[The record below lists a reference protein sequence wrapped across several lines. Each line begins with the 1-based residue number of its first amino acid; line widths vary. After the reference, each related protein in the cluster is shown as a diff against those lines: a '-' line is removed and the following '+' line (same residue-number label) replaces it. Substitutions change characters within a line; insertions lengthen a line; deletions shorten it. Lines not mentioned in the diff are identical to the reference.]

1 MEWIHLDQ
9 NSITCL
15 TEFILDVVITVFI
28 LQVKG
33 KSKATLF
40 LAAFVGAFSVF
51 FVDIFF
57 LTSVVQSWY
66 YFFLPNLFVGNL
78 LFLLFLLQF
87 AYHFPQLYRPREARY
102 VLIFSIVGLVIMGGV
117 SIHFLVVLFQTQ
129 TYLTGEL
136 SVISLLSPLEFLWA
150 ISMLARQTVTSSRL
164 YQKAQTMLPQPLTPL
179 LPDPAALSKRPA
191 KLYGSFWHNLVKP
204 HGKQAQAT
212 RAFALVVCTP
222 LLLTFL
228 ATLSS
233 LAIIDATAFFLLMAI
248 GLLLFVFCLVI
259 VYLNN
264 SLEPT
269 TLRVKIVLSTLVT
282 VLALLNVE
290 AYIVAPYNEK
300 AFDSERLLN
309 VEQVHRAIATNNL
322 SQNKLDSATLPP
334 NVTYIV
340 ARPVSA
346 AMDDT
351 AYTTVFA
358 RETSFNLTMYPRFD
372 FNPSPTRRNSNPGQN
387 LPNEHQRY
395 YRFPASILEP
405 RHYVLYFFPEADKRY
420 EVGFSADSY
429 FSFVNQRGLNLIFLV
444 LGATLLILVVF
455 PLFFRSNLIK
465 PLETLLLGVKRFEVG
480 KFQAEDLNTVAT
492 RSDELGQMA
501 RVFQHMA
508 LEIKNYTVHLEEL
521 VASRTV
527 QLEQANQEISTLNLR
542 LEAEN
547 SRMANELEITRRIQ
561 KLILPKNE
569 ELAQVRELDIASYI
583 QPADDV
589 GGDYFDVL
597 QLPDG
602 RVKIGIGDVTGHGL
616 ESGMVMM
623 MVQMGVRTLL
633 TYDETDPARLLNA
646 LNQAIFENVKRMES
660 DKNLTLMLLDY
671 HDGKMR
677 LSGQHESLLIARA
690 CGEIE
695 VIDTIG
701 LGFPVGLEPDI
712 SAFIAYTDLQL
723 DQDDVVVLYTD
734 GITEAQ
740 NLARKQYGLERLCRV
755 IKANQQSAAIQ
766 IKDAI
771 IEDVLLF
778 ISTQKIFDDMTLLV
792 LKQR

>member
-15 TEFILDVVITVFI
+15 TEFILDIVITVFI

-33 KSKATLF
+33 KSKATLY
-40 LAAFVGAFSVF
+40 LAAFMGTFGIF
-51 FVDIFF
+51 FVDVFF
-57 LTSVVQSWY
+57 LTSVVPSWY
-66 YFFLPNLFVGNL
+66 YFFLPTLFVGNL

-87 AYHFPQLYRPREARY
+87 GYYFPQLYRPREARY
-102 VLIFSIVGLVIMGGV
+102 VLIFSLVGLLGSVGI
-117 SIHFLVVLFQTQ
+117 SIHFLIVLFQTQ

-136 SVISLLSPLEFLWA
+136 SLISLVSSLEFIWGIIVLT
-150 ISMLARQTVTSSRL
+150 RQTVTSSRL
-164 YQKAQTMLPQPLTPL
+164 YQKDHTGLPDLATPL
-179 LPDPAALSKRPA
+179 LPQPTTSKSSA
-191 KLYGSFWHNLVKP
+191 KLYGSFWHNLVEP
-204 HGKQAQAT
+204 RGKQAQAT
-212 RAFALVVCTP
+212 RSFALVICTP

-228 ATLSS
+228 ATISS
-233 LAIIDATAFFLLMAI
+233 LTIIDTNAFFLLMAI
-248 GLLLFVFCLVI
+248 GLLLFVFFLVI

-269 TLRVKIVLSTLVT
+269 TLRVKIVLSALVT

-300 AFDSERLLN
+300 AFDTERLLN

-322 SQNKLDSATLPP
+322 SQNKIDPATLPP
-334 NVTYIV
+334 NVLYVV
-340 ARPVSA
+340 ARPLLA

-351 AYTTVFA
+351 TYTTIFT
-358 RETSFNLTMYPRFD
+358 RETSFDLAMYPRFD
-372 FNPSPTRRNSNPGQN
+372 FNPSPTRRNSNAGQN
-387 LPNEHQRY
+387 LPNERQRY
-395 YRFPASILEP
+395 FRFPASILEP
-405 RHYVLYFFPEADKRY
+405 RHYVTYFFPEADKRY

-444 LGATLLILVVF
+444 LGATLMILVVF

-465 PLETLLLGVKRFEVG
+465 PLETLLLGVKRFEIG
-480 KFQAEDLNTVAT
+480 KFQPEDLNTVAT

-527 QLEQANQEISTLNLR
+527 QLEQANHEISSLNLR

-569 ELAQVRELDIASYI
+569 ELAQVRGLDIASYI

-633 TYDETDPARLLNA
+633 TYEETDPARLLNA

-671 HDGKMR
+671 QDGRVR

-690 CGEIE
+690 CGDIE
-695 VIDTIG
+695 VIDTMG

-723 DQDDVVVLYTD
+723 NQDDVIVLYTD

-740 NLARKQYGLERLCRV
+740 NPFRKQYGLERLCQV
-755 IKANQQSAAIQ
+755 IKANQHYAAIQ
-766 IKDAI
+766 IKEAI
-771 IEDVLLF
+771 IADVLGF
-778 ISTQKIFDDMTLLV
+778 IGTQKIFDDMTLLV
-792 LKQR
+792 IKQR

>member
-9 NSITCL
+9 NSVTCL

-33 KSKATLF
+33 KSKATLY
-40 LAAFVGAFSVF
+40 LAAFMGAFSVF

-87 AYHFPQLYRPREARY
+87 AYHFPQLYCPREARY
-102 VLIFSIVGLVIMGGV
+102 VMIISIIGLVSLSGV

-129 TYLTGEL
+129 TYLTSEL
-136 SVISLLSPLEFLWA
+136 SFISLLSPLEFLWA
-150 ISMLARQTVTSSRL
+150 ISVLARQTVTSSRL
-164 YQKAQTMLPQPLTPL
+164 YQKAQTRLPNSTTPL
-179 LPDPAALSKRPA
+179 LPDPTIPKHST
-191 KLYGSFWHNLVKP
+191 KLYGSFWSNLVKP
-204 HGKQAQAT
+204 QGKQAQAT
-212 RAFALVVCTP
+212 RAFALVICTP

-228 ATLSS
+228 ATLDG
-233 LAIIDATAFFLLMAI
+233 LAVIDANAFFLLMAL
-248 GLLLFVFCLVI
+248 GLLLFVFCLII

-290 AYIVAPYNEK
+290 AYVVAPYNEK
-300 AFDSERLLN
+300 AFDTERLLN
-309 VEQVHRAIATNNL
+309 VEQVHRAIATINL
-322 SQNKLDSATLPP
+322 SQNKFDQTTLPP
-334 NVTYIV
+334 SVLYIV
-340 ARPVSA
+340 ARQLSA
-346 AMDDT
+346 DMDAT
-351 AYTTVFA
+351 AYTTVFT
-358 RETSFNLTMYPRFD
+358 RETSFDLAIFPRFN
-372 FNPSPTRRNSNPGQN
+372 FNPSPTLRNNNAGQN
-387 LPNEHQRY
+387 LPNERQRY

-405 RHYVLYFFPEADKRY
+405 RHYVVYFFPEADKRY
-420 EVGFSADSY
+420 EVGFSADTY

-444 LGATLLILVVF
+444 LGATLMILVVF

-465 PLETLLLGVKRFEVG
+465 PLETLLLGVKQFEVG
-480 KFQAEDLNTVAT
+480 KFQAEDLTTVAT

-527 QLEQANQEISTLNLR
+527 QLEQANHEISTLNLR

-561 KLILPKNE
+561 KLILPKDE
-569 ELAQVRELDIASYI
+569 ELARVPGLDIASYI

-633 TYDETDPARLLNA
+633 TYNETDPIRLLNA

-671 HDGKMR
+671 QDGKMR

-690 CGEIE
+690 CAEIE
-695 VIDTIG
+695 VIDTMS

-712 SAFIAYTDLQL
+712 SSFIAYTDLQL
-723 DQDDVVVLYTD
+723 NQDDVVVLYTD

-740 NLARKQYGLERLCRV
+740 NLERKQYGLGRLCQV
-755 IKANQQSAAIQ
+755 IQANQQDTARQ

-771 IEDVLLF
+771 INDVLLF
-778 ISTQKIFDDMTLLV
+778 IGIQKIFDDMTLLV
-792 LKQR
+792 VKQR